1 MEIASIGL
9 LESISEGAALSSEV
23 LEDWVILIEILG
35 KSSSILAI
43 TIAVTVIA
51 FITIIL
57 VELVSQR
64 IG

>member
-23 LEDWVILIEILG
+23 LEGRGILIEILG